1 MSASPGTVWRRL
13 RFPLATGL
21 GYYLGAVLG
30 VAASSLS
37 EGISI
42 FWMPNGILLAALLL
56 SARRDWA
63 LHVAAAVLAEV
74 AADLPT
80 FTLAQALG
88 FAVVNVFE
96 CLLAALV
103 LERIARP
110 FRFDRLRHAVLFGVL
125 VLGLAC
131 GLAALLGASIYAASG
146 ASAES
151 FWTYWAIW
159 WLGDA
164 MGVLLMTP
172 LLLGWLQAGADR
184 ETRGRLEWG
193 LLLASSFLLAIW
205 VFAQPL
211 GEETFRRPTLLFPV
225 AIWAAVRFGVRGA
238 ASIGLLIAAIAVA
251 AHVHGVGPLVARTPG
266 DTVLLLQQYLAILLF
281 SSLALAALL
290 QELRTTHAALDSL
303 NRELEARVEAR
314 TQELTEA
321 NQRLEALASIDPLTG
336 ASNRRFFLD
345 QAAIEISRAR
355 RLGLPLSVVMLDIDF
370 FKAVNDRH
378 GHEAGDRVLVELAR
392 TIRATLRSGDIF
404 ARLGG
409 EEFILM
415 LPGQD
420 LTEAAQMAERLR
432 QRIEASDCEG
442 CPAHITVSA
451 GVTGLQGE
459 GDRIGDLLRR
469 ADLALY
475 QAKAQGR
482 NQVCLAPPA
491 VAAAG

>member
-1 MSASPGTVWRRL
+1 M
-13 RFPLATGL
+13 
-21 GYYLGAVLG
+21 
-30 VAASSLS
+30 
-37 EGISI
+37 
-42 FWMPNGILLAALLL
+42 
-56 SARRDWA
+56 
-63 LHVAAAVLAEV
+63 
-74 AADLPT
+74 
-80 FTLAQALG
+80 
-88 FAVVNVFE
+88 
-96 CLLAALV
+96 
-103 LERIARP
+103 
-110 FRFDRLRHAVLFGVL
+110 
-125 VLGLAC
+125 
-131 GLAALLGASIYAASG
+131 
-146 ASAES
+146 
-151 FWTYWAIW
+151 
-159 WLGDA
+159 
-164 MGVLLMTP
+164 
-172 LLLGWLQAGADR
+172 
-184 ETRGRLEWG
+184 
-193 LLLASSFLLAIW
+193 
-205 VFAQPL
+205 
-211 GEETFRRPTLLFPV
+211 
-225 AIWAAVRFGVRGA
+225 
-238 ASIGLLIAAIAVA
+238 
-251 AHVHGVGPLVARTPG
+251 
-266 DTVLLLQQYLAILLF
+266 
-281 SSLALAALL
+281 
-290 QELRTTHAALDSL
+290 
-303 NRELEARVEAR
+303 EAR

-432 QRIEASDCEG
+432 QRVETSDCEG

-482 NQVCLAPPA
+482 NQVCLAPPV